1 MSPSFPSSPP
11 PATKTPSTPT
21 ELFLTDILSTLYLR
35 TDLFLLVD
43 HSIDTIRQRLNDG
56 STADYQS
63 LRTAS
68 DLFFS
73 EWRTNVLQ
81 RAGRTLDIP
90 ADAFN
95 YAKEE
100 ARTHLRQITPEN
112 ISTMMPEASARILLS
127 TRLLRLDESKRLFV
141 LHALLL
147 TLLGLEH
154 YTAHSRVLLLL
165 LADSLGLDA
174 KMLTEFEVTVAQGLQ
189 ATTTTTSQVFASKE
203 TAAAAAKKRTSR
215 KVKIGIAAAAGAAI
229 GITGGVTAPLMIVLL
244 LGMAGTTTV
253 AALGITSILAGSLF
267 GAYGGGMT
275 GFRAMRHAAAVK
287 EFQFVPL
294 RTGQERR
301 LRVGIAISGWLT
313 CEEEVV
319 LPWEVWGRGMEVFC
333 LRWETEVLL
342 RLGNTLMEVL
352 KGYAVQWAAMKV
364 TNVVLLGALIPILWP
379 LQLLTLGK
387 LLDNPFVVARAR
399 SDKAGKVL
407 ADALVHRAQG
417 ERPVTL
423 VGYSVGAR
431 VIYTCLQSLAKRK
444 AFGLVEDV
452 ILIGAPVPND
462 ASEWCR
468 IRTVAVGRV
477 VNVYSREDYVLAFLY
492 RTSSAQLGVAG
503 LQPIKVRGVE
513 NLDVSLLVSG
523 HGKYRYVIGEILSRI
538 GFADLDEE
546 AVAQQR
552 EALRVMEEEEEREG
566 RVDEL
571 GRGREEIDHPDMAA
585 VEEGEHVEGHEVEEL
600 ADDDINPH
608 DITKAHSPAH

>member
-1 MSPSFPSSPP
+1 M
-11 PATKTPSTPT
+11 
-21 ELFLTDILSTLYLR
+21 
-35 TDLFLLVD
+35 
-43 HSIDTIRQRLNDG
+43 
-56 STADYQS
+56 
-63 LRTAS
+63 
-68 DLFFS
+68 
-73 EWRTNVLQ
+73 
-81 RAGRTLDIP
+81 
-90 ADAFN
+90 
-95 YAKEE
+95 
-100 ARTHLRQITPEN
+100 
-112 ISTMMPEASARILLS
+112 
-127 TRLLRLDESKRLFV
+127 
-141 LHALLL
+141 
-147 TLLGLEH
+147 
-154 YTAHSRVLLLL
+154 
-165 LADSLGLDA
+165 
-174 KMLTEFEVTVAQGLQ
+174 
-189 ATTTTTSQVFASKE
+189 
-203 TAAAAAKKRTSR
+203 
-215 KVKIGIAAAAGAAI
+215 
-229 GITGGVTAPLMIVLL
+229 
-244 LGMAGTTTV
+244 
-253 AALGITSILAGSLF
+253 
-267 GAYGGGMT
+267 
-275 GFRAMRHAAAVK
+275 
-287 EFQFVPL
+287 
-294 RTGQERR
+294 
-301 LRVGIAISGWLT
+301 
-313 CEEEVV
+313 
-319 LPWEVWGRGMEVFC
+319 
-333 LRWETEVLL
+333 
-342 RLGNTLMEVL
+342 
-352 KGYAVQWAAMKV
+352 
-364 TNVVLLGALIPILWP
+364 
-379 LQLLTLGK
+379 
-387 LLDNPFVVARAR
+387 
-399 SDKAGKVL
+399 L